1 MRPVAR
7 APSLISAVFL
17 VVSAPLVMKQP
28 VGRRQKGQNV
38 ERTAFLASPLLFS
51 SSSLNVSVCE
61 RLLGYLVAFLAD
73 AAVANISQV
82 RSHNSQLGS
91 LEIWKYVFGAGSV
104 SSTKNKTCVRP
115 SVSDCVA
122 LLWLLVFVKVSK
134 AILQT
139 HWKTISVF
147 IRHPWRGTVSTIQF
161 ELYLD
166 HEDSMI
172 EDANK
177 CKQ

>member
-7 APSLISAVFL
+7 APSLISAAFP
-17 VVSAPLVMKQP
+17 VVSAPLVMNQESKRP
-28 VGRRQKGQNV
+28 ECWTGCTSGLSFVVFFFFECVG
-38 ERTAFLASPLLFS
+38 
-51 SSSLNVSVCE
+51 VC
-61 RLLGYLVAFLAD
+61 LLGYLVAFLAD
-73 AAVANISQV
+73 AAVANMGQV

-104 SSTKNKTCVRP
+104 SCTKNKTCETQCLSEQVFGP
-115 SVSDCVA
+115 CGVA
-122 LLWLLVFVKVSK
+122 VAVGVCKSF
-134 AILQT
+134 ILQT

-147 IRHPWRGTVSTIQF
+147 IRHLWRGTVSTIQF